1 MSSHKKVWKDPY
13 GLFSAVQLDYCLCLA
28 LDRLQGSDQ
37 MERYFCKNIRRDI
50 SQELKAQG
58 VMCEI
63 YCFKDYLNQS
73 IQGV

>member
-1 MSSHKKVWKDPY
+1 MDYFLLYSWIIAFVWRLTGCRDQIRGKDT
-13 GLFSAVQLDYCLCLA
+13 FA
-28 LDRLQGSDQ
+28 
-37 MERYFCKNIRRDI
+37 KNIRRDI

-63 YCFKDYLNQS
+63 DYFKDYLNQS